1 MNDEIVYLM
10 NKMINDVKSMRVDIC
25 YKYFLKDI

>member
-10 NKMINDVKSMRVDIC
+10 NKMINDVKSIRVDIC
-25 YKYFLKDI
+25 YKHFLKDI